1 MGNILF
7 FVENEKSRVINTL
20 LRHTYDVLLK
30 QDWFRPPALIKS
42 SIKWF
47 YMTRKIKMR
56 GGCFWR
62 QQQLYAFPEAVR
74 TTWVLV
80 IKQEHG

>member
-1 MGNILF
+1 MRNMLI

-20 LRHTYDVLLK
+20 LRHTYDILLK
-30 QDWFRPPALIKS
+30 QDCFQPPAQIKS

-47 YMTRKIKMR
+47 YMTYKIKMR
-56 GGCFWR
+56 GGCFRR

-74 TTWVLV
+74 TPRVLV